1 MIKIKDYEAILKSV
15 YAQDVLNAA
24 VNVFKQ
30 GLGSNT
36 ASTSF
41 VKDFLEMGVPQ
52 PILKNY
58 YNEGLSVLMPVVNS
72 KKKLDITMVSDAYIL
87 YTGLLNR
94 EFVIGYDTTKGMVT
108 SIYTKSEILLDKLFK
123 AGAFDNTEKYQK
135 NMKALFGDG
144 KQEFG
149 NKVVSSFE
157 KCSLAMG
164 RLDIS
169 AVVGDEVS
177 LDLIVPNKFRIDYGD
192 TLKLYPY
199 SIFPYLSE
207 SLISFVNNLKEGSF
221 QQKNKKVI
229 DVRGITVLQAEEDGN
244 VKTRK
249 MAFNIKEANKS
260 YLRGIYAGVESE
272 EEFEEAKTMLSNQF
286 KKTVCKWDCLKLY
299 LKGFNL
305 EASLYS
311 VIYSTI
317 RFERLLRVTPCS
329 LKDVDI
335 NQCLIDFDCV
345 RRLFRA
351 RVNNWK
357 LNDFHEFNKI
367 LDTEDCANISDRCQM
382 IDAWATN
389 LDDSDLYKIMKMKR
403 NLFEPEINGKTKTI
417 EAGLGDMYRQKPK
430 ASKKLIFVDL
440 ESDFAARKKQLQGLL
455 LKGVCRIESISTR
468 TGAPRMYMATN
479 NEDVLNAAYGQKKI
493 TQFESTKRS
502 IERISDQIK
511 SGKIANLDRFVHV
524 LHDAEIDGIVDYSGL
539 DNSSTSGDWLQALGI
554 AFMELENNSKDR
566 AISSNPFI
574 VNFRRIN
581 ADSSS
586 EFYGAVDVRNISSIE
601 FGEQRSRT

>member
-24 VNVFKQ
+24 VNVFRQ
-30 GLGSNT
+30 GLGSSS
-36 ASTSF
+36 ASTTF
-41 VKDFLEMGVPQ
+41 VKDFLDMGVPQ

-135 NMKALFGDG
+135 NMKALFGEG

-157 KCSLAMG
+157 KSSLAMG

-192 TLKLYPY
+192 TFKLYPY
-199 SIFPYLSE
+199 SVFPFLAD
-207 SLISFVNNLKEGSF
+207 SLIVYVNSSKETSF

-249 MAFNIKEANKS
+249 MAFKNEEVVKA
-260 YLRGIYAGVESE
+260 YRRGTYATMEESD
-272 EEFEEAKTMLSNQF
+272 EAKIMLENQL
-286 KKTVCKWDCLKLY
+286 KKTRCKWDCLKLY

-311 VIYSTI
+311 VPYSTI
-317 RFERLLRVTPCS
+317 RFERLLNITPCS
-329 LKDVDI
+329 LKDIDTSQYMV
-335 NQCLIDFDCV
+335 DFDSV

-367 LDTEDCANISDRCQM
+367 LDTESCANIPDRCQM

-403 NLFEPEINGKTKTI
+403 NLFEPEIKGEVKTI
-417 EAGLGDMYRQKPK
+417 EAGLHDMYRQKPK
-430 ASKKLIFVDL
+430 ASKSLMLIDL
-440 ESDFAARKKQLQGLL
+440 EPDFTVRKKQLQGLL
-455 LKGVCRIESISTR
+455 LKGVCRIESVSTR

-479 NEDVLNAAYGQKKI
+479 NDSVLNAAYGPKKLL
-493 TQFESTKRS
+493 QFESTKRS

-511 SGKIANLDRFVHV
+511 SGKIANLDRFVHA
-524 LHDAEIDGIVDYSGL
+524 LHDAEIDGIVDYSGF
-539 DNSSTSGDWLQALGI
+539 DTSSTPGDWLQALGM

-566 AISSNPFI
+566 TISSNPFI

-586 EFYGAVDVRNISSIE
+586 EFYGAVDVRNIASVE
-601 FGEQRSRT
+601 FGEQRSRLAN